1 MAFLLQFPELVN
13 LNQPILDKGNNSDQG
28 LLGVAVMGLYINKF
42 MAFALMAV
50 SAACASTDEVAL
62 KAPGAVPTKAA
73 VRVVT
78 PSVSQVKPVL
88 KVQSAVVTTP
98 TNVTN
103 TEVIEDDTA
112 VVSTAPTAAASDAQ
126 SCNSFCGLPSKYR
139 PK

>member
-1 MAFLLQFPELVN
+1 VN

-73 VRVVT
+73 VMLVT

-88 KVQSAVVTTP
+88 KVQSAVVTTQA
-98 TNVTN
+98 NAMD
-103 TEVIEDDTA
+103 TEVMEADTE
-112 VVSTAPTAAASDAQ
+112 VVSTAPSAAVDDAH
-126 SCNSFCGLPSKYR
+126 SCSSFCGLPSKYR
-139 PK
+139 AK

>member
-1 MAFLLQFPELVN
+1 MAFLLQFRKLVN
-13 LNQPILDKGNNSDQG
+13 LNQPILDKGNNSDHG

-50 SAACASTDEVAL
+50 SAACASTDEVVL

-73 VRVVT
+73 VMVVT
-78 PSVSQVKPVL
+78 PQVSQTKPVL
-88 KVQSAVVTTP
+88 KVQTAVVTTP
-98 TNVTN
+98 AKVADA
-103 TEVIEDDTA
+103 EELEDETA
-112 VVSTAPTAAASDAQ
+112 VVNAMPTDAAGDAH

>member
-1 MAFLLQFPELVN
+1 
-13 LNQPILDKGNNSDQG
+13 
-28 LLGVAVMGLYINKF
+28 MGLYFNKF

-73 VRVVT
+73 VMVVT
-78 PSVSQVKPVL
+78 PEVSQTKPVL

-98 TNVTN
+98 PKVAD
-103 TEVIEDDTA
+103 TEVLEDETVA
-112 VVSTAPTAAASDAQ
+112 VNAAPINAAGDAH